1 MKRETYNVNDFGAS
15 GVAVAAETL
24 RLENL
29 QYQWLVYKEETQATI
44 YRAKPGVELDSI
56 GIQKAIDT
64 AHEAGG
70 GTVLVPAGDYL
81 IGPIELKSFVRLQLE
96 PGAHLW
102 GSPEIEDY
110 ALPTG
115 ATIPPYTLSNGYNRA
130 SEGLDRDFRRLF
142 SANKAHDFSIVGA
155 GQISAQSPA
164 FVIPWLNSHPDN
176 LLTLYRPQDTF
187 IFYQCENIRLEG
199 IQIRDTPSWSIV
211 FDTCV
216 GVHVHAIKLDAFKI
230 INSDGI
236 DLVNSSKVTI
246 SDCHLNCTDDAICL
260 KNTVPNATMG
270 QIAVTNCVLRTL
282 CNGFKIGTDS
292 VGNFED
298 VTLNNLIIKIPDD
311 EIGGDRGGININ
323 ALDGGTVKNIN
334 VSNIVMHNVYC
345 PFYFYANARTGP
357 QEALGLEKRPG
368 TIQTV
373 SLTNI
378 MADGTRY
385 PCYIVGHPDQPITD
399 IYISNVNCVKKH
411 DFYSEQPASP
421 VPEVPDVYPT
431 PFIFGTRDT
440 GDQLPAHGLYLRDVI
455 GLTVRDFKVTC
466 LDYDCREVFFEER
479 NDDLEVSGLKT
490 KFALDTE
497 TKSLLERTNASVVS

>member
-1 MKRETYNVNDFGAS
+1 MKQETYNVNDFGAT

-24 RLENL
+24 WLENF
-29 QYQWLVYKEETQATI
+29 QYEWLVYKEGTHATI
-44 YRAKPGVELDSI
+44 YRAKSGAEFDSI
-56 GIQKAIDT
+56 GIQKAIDA
-64 AHEAGG
+64 AHSHGG
-70 GTVLVPAGDYL
+70 GTVIVPSGDYL
-81 IGPIELKSFVRLQLE
+81 IGPIQLKSCVRLQLE
-96 PGAHLW
+96 PGARLW
-102 GSPEIEDY
+102 GSPDIEDY

-115 ATIPPYTLSNGYNRA
+115 GTIPPYTLSNGYNRA

-142 SANKAHDFSIVGA
+142 SADQAHDISIVGA

-164 FVIPWLNSHPDN
+164 FVIPWLNSNPYN

-187 IFYQCENIRLEG
+187 IFYQCNNIRLDG

-216 GVHVHAIKLDAFKI
+216 GVHVHAIKLDCFKI

-270 QIAVTNCVLRTL
+270 NIAVTNCVLRTL

-323 ALDGGTVKNIN
+323 ALDGGTIKNIN
-334 VSNIVMHNVYC
+334 VNNIVMHNVYC
-345 PFYFYANARTGP
+345 PFYLYATARTGP

-368 TIQTV
+368 KIQNI

-378 MADGTRY
+378 IADGTRY
-385 PCYIVGHPDQPITD
+385 PCYAVGDPEQA
-399 IYISNVNCVKKH
+399 ISDLYLSNINCVKKR
-411 DFYSEQPASP
+411 DFYTEQPPMP
-421 VPEVPDVYPT
+421 VPHVPDVYPT
-431 PFIFGTRDT
+431 PFTFGTRET
-440 GDQLPAHGLYLRDVI
+440 GDQLPAHGLYLRNIDGATI
-455 GLTVRDFKVTC
+455 RDFKVTC
-466 LDYDCREVFFEER
+466 LDYDCREVFFAECC
-479 NDDLEVSGLKT
+479 DDVESSGLKA
-490 KFALDTE
+490 KCALDLVLN
-497 TKSLLERTNASVVS
+497 K

>member
-24 RLENL
+24 WLENF
-29 QYQWLVYKEETQATI
+29 QYEWLIYQEGTNATI
-44 YRAKPGVELDSI
+44 YRAKPGAELDSI
-56 GIQKAIDT
+56 GIQQAIDT
-64 AHEAGG
+64 AHNNGG
-70 GTVLVPAGDYL
+70 GTVIVPSGDYL
-81 IGPIELKSFVRLQLE
+81 IGPIELKSSVRLQLE
-96 PGAHLW
+96 PGARLW
-102 GSPEIEDY
+102 GSPDIEDY
-110 ALPTG
+110 ALPAG
-115 ATIPPYTLSNGYNRA
+115 KTIPPYTLSNGYNRA

-164 FVIPWLNSHPDN
+164 FVIPWLNSHPEN

-187 IFYQCENIRLEG
+187 IFYQCENVQLEG

-270 QIAVTNCVLRTL
+270 NIAVSNCVLRTL

-323 ALDGGTVKNIN
+323 ALDGGTIKNIN

-368 TIQTV
+368 TIRNV
-373 SLTNI
+373 SLMNVI
-378 MADGTRY
+378 ADGTRY
-385 PCYIVGHPDQPITD
+385 PCYIVGHPDQPISD
-399 IYISNVNCVKKH
+399 IYITNVNCIKKH
-411 DFYSEQPASP
+411 DFYSEPPAAP

-440 GDQLPAHGLYLRDVI
+440 GDQLPAHGLYLRDVDGATI
-455 GLTVRDFKVTC
+455 RDFKVTC
-466 LDYDCREVFFEER
+466 LDYDCRNVFFAESCDQIET
-479 NDDLEVSGLKT
+479 SGLKA
-490 KFALDTE
+490 KCSLDLAL
-497 TKSLLERTNASVVS
+497 NQ